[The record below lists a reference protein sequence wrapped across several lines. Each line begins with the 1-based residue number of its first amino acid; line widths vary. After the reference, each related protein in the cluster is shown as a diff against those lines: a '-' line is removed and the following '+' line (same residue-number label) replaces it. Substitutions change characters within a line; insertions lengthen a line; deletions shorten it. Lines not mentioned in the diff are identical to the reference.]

1 MTIPLTVS
9 LLLIGAAFLCTL
21 ASLTTPNPRVPLWV
35 SVLLIEVL
43 LLLTVL
49 PK

>member
-1 MTIPLTVS
+1 MPSSVS
-9 LLLIGAAFLCTL
+9 LLLILAAFICTIL
-21 ASLTTPNPRVPLWV
+21 NAMSPSRCPLWV
-35 SVLLIEVL
+35 SVLLVEIF